1 MIVCACF
8 FYTAGIN
15 AMYMFA
21 HHQMARP
28 GSWRHSF
35 IDDVCICMSAYC
47 AKIFPNIC
55 RHGFQCNQDLVHHQ
69 QRHFSCCHGQSL
81 RSRVLRHSRAA
92 EKSQMGW
99 APWERGNLH
108 SDLEHMR
115 FK

>member
-35 IDDVCICMSAYC
+35 IDDVCICMNAYC

-81 RSRVLRHSRAA
+81 RKQSTTALQGSGKVTDGMGTLGKRQP
-92 EKSQMGW
+92 SQ
-99 APWERGNLH
+99 
-108 SDLEHMR
+108 
-115 FK
+115 